1 VYATAFFSGL
11 ADVDAMTITLSRLAA
26 EGTVSTQVAT
36 TGIVIAAIANT
47 FVKAALAWV
56 LGTHRLGRL
65 VSIVLGVVVLSGLA
79 FLVV

>member
-1 VYATAFFSGL
+1 
-11 ADVDAMTITLSRLAA
+11 MTITLSRLAA